1 MRRVRIGYFVVA
13 AVVGS
18 AFNTAGALE
27 VTVLTSKDPAL
38 AMAPVQGLGKT
49 FNYTLGV
56 GSGAFRRP
64 GDPANVIWT
73 VGDRG
78 PNMTCAEAERLLG
91 PETKAACERVRNGR
105 YYPQPA
111 YVPSIYRLELDLA
124 GKTFRLAETIPLKG
138 RSGKPVLG
146 LLNPQ
151 TVATK
156 DTGLNLAGQPQP
168 DSPDNIDLEALVVLS
183 DGHFWVADEM
193 GPSLALVAPDGRI
206 LRRHVPSDA
215 AADYRDADAEIVANL
230 PSILSKRQGN
240 RGFESIALSPDEQ
253 FLYAIM
259 QNPLANPNAAAFNQ
273 AKNTRLFK
281 IERATG
287 RLVGQ
292 YVYQL
297 DAPQS
302 FGLDPSSR
310 QSDPRLSEMVALGTD
325 RLLVLERTEGTTK
338 LHEITLAGA
347 TNILD
352 SRWDALDTTPS
363 LETVPDLAA
372 VAITPVPKT
381 LRFDTARD
389 FKDAPGKI
397 EGVTFLADG
406 AMVLINDND
415 FGIRGDE
422 TKILIVRGAVTPDR
436 AVHAR

>member
-1 MRRVRIGYFVVA
+1 MRVLGAGIFA
-13 AVVGS
+13 AAALLGGVIH
-18 AFNTAGALE
+18 AGAME
-27 VTVLTSKDPAL
+27 ITVLTSKDPAL
-38 AMAPVQGLGKT
+38 AMAPIRGNGKT
-49 FNYTLGV
+49 FNYTLGI

-64 GDPANVIWT
+64 TDPANVIWT

-91 PETKAACERVRNGR
+91 PETKPACERVRNGR
-105 YYPQPA
+105 YYPAPG
-111 YVPSIYRLELDLA
+111 YVPSIYRVELDPA
-124 GKTFRLAETIPLKG
+124 GGSFKLTQTIPLKG
-138 RSGKPVLG
+138 RGGKPVLG

-156 DTGLNLAGQPQP
+156 DTGLNLAGETQP
-168 DSPDNIDLEALVVLS
+168 DSPDNMDLEAVVVLS

-206 LRRHVPSDA
+206 LRRHVPTDA
-215 AADYRDADAEIVANL
+215 ARDYRDADTEIVANL

-240 RGFESIALSPDEQ
+240 RGFESIAISPDEQ

-273 AKNTRLFK
+273 ARNTRLFK
-281 IERATG
+281 IERASG
-287 RLVGQ
+287 RLVGE

-302 FGLDPSSR
+302 FGLDPSNR
-310 QSDPRLSEMVALGTD
+310 QSDPRISEMVALGMD

-352 SRWDALDTTPS
+352 SRWDAIDTTPS
-363 LETVPDLAA
+363 LETLPDLAA
-372 VAITPVPKT
+372 LAITPTPKT

-389 FKDAPGKI
+389 FKDAPVKI

-415 FGIRGDE
+415 FGIRGDD
-422 TKILIVRGAVTPDR
+422 TRILIVRGAVTPDR
-436 AVHAR
+436 AVHSR

>member
-1 MRRVRIGYFVVA
+1 
-13 AVVGS
+13 
-18 AFNTAGALE
+18 
-27 VTVLTSKDPAL
+27 
-38 AMAPVQGLGKT
+38 
-49 FNYTLGV
+49 
-56 GSGAFRRP
+56 
-64 GDPANVIWT
+64 
-73 VGDRG
+73 
-78 PNMTCAEAERLLG
+78 
-91 PETKAACERVRNGR
+91 
-105 YYPQPA
+105 
-111 YVPSIYRLELDLA
+111 
-124 GKTFRLAETIPLKG
+124 
-138 RSGKPVLG
+138 
-146 LLNPQ
+146 
-151 TVATK
+151 
-156 DTGLNLAGQPQP
+156 
-168 DSPDNIDLEALVVLS
+168 
-183 DGHFWVADEM
+183 
-193 GPSLALVAPDGRI
+193 
-206 LRRHVPSDA
+206 
-215 AADYRDADAEIVANL
+215 
-230 PSILSKRQGN
+230 
-240 RGFESIALSPDEQ
+240 
-253 FLYAIM
+253 M